1 MTPEEWQQQLDN
13 QAVTYYVDDFAL
25 ALVGD
30 QLSPVAETTPT
41 LLLKSVHEETG
52 VEMTFTFHV
61 PIELCQA
68 LAVTVSRLAKD
79 LRSDGLMFELDDP
92 TEDS

>member
-1 MTPEEWQQQLDN
+1 MTPEEWQEQLDN

-41 LLLKSVHEETG
+41 LLLKCVHEETG
-52 VEMTFTFHV
+52 VNMTFTFHV

-92 TEDS
+92 TED